1 MRFEYKKN
9 ERIQIRILGAI
20 VTFLFWLKH
29 FTYWCKNIN
38 YPKQQCLF
46 ALWHAHQCAL
56 YSIKDRKKTNVMI
69 SRSKD
74 GEIIARATEA
84 MGIKTVRGSITRGG
98 ASATKELIDRIK
110 KGEFG
115 AITVDGPKGPKR
127 VVKKGIVEI
136 AKITG
141 IPIVP
146 MSWYCPS
153 IGFLKFKTWDEFRFP
168 LFGKLLISYYG
179 EPIFVKPDADD
190 NEIEKIRKQ
199 IEDTLNSQY
208 EILKRDFKKFEKL
221 KQ

>member
-1 MRFEYKKN
+1 MRFEYN
-9 ERIQIRILGAI
+9 EKEKMQIRVLGAL

-29 FTYWCKNIN
+29 FTYWYKNIN

-46 ALWHAHQCAL
+46 AIWHAHQCSL
-56 YSIKDRKKTNVMI
+56 YSLVDRERTNVMI

-84 MGIKTVRGSITRGG
+84 MGLKTVRGSITRGG
-98 ASATKELIDRIK
+98 ASATKELIDKIK
-110 KGEFG
+110 KGEYG

-168 LFGKLLISYYG
+168 LFGKKLISYYG
-179 EPIFVKPDADD
+179 DPIYVSPDADSD
-190 NEIEKIRKQ
+190 EIERIRKE
-199 IEDTLNSQY
+199 IEDKLNEQY
-208 EILKRDFKKFEKL
+208 EILKRDFKKLEKA
-221 KQ
+221 